1 MSAPARGVLAAHQP
15 AYLPWPGFFSRLL
28 DLDRL
33 LVLDHVQYSRGGWQ
47 QRNYLLTA
55 AGRQRLTV
63 PVARAF
69 GQPISAAKV
78 SGDRWR
84 LRHWQTITAAYR
96 RAPYF
101 PQWSGPLE
109 DIYARPW
116 ESLAELNV
124 ALIGLLLRGFGIE
137 AELVFSSQLRPA
149 GHATSMLAS
158 LCQITGADTLR
169 VGTGATGTGATG
181 HGGYLDRDL
190 LARAGIS
197 VQVAGFGYRPYP
209 QAFQG
214 FTGGLSALD
223 LLLNCGPGARQI
235 LADCGTVAPL
245 PTQAV
250 PA

>member
-1 MSAPARGVLAAHQP
+1 MSALPCGVLAAHQP

-63 PVARAF
+63 PVAHAF
-69 GQPISAAKV
+69 GQPISAAKI

-84 LRHWQTITAAYR
+84 SRHWQTITAAYH

-124 ALIGLLLRGFGIE
+124 ALIRVLLRGFGIE
-137 AELVFSSQLRPA
+137 AELVFSSHLRPA
-149 GHATSMLAS
+149 GHATAMLAS
-158 LCQITGADTLR
+158 LCQITGAGMLR
-169 VGTGATGTGATG
+169 VGAGAAG

-209 QAFQG
+209 QAFPG
-214 FTGGLSALD
+214 FTSGLSALD
-223 LLLNCGPGARQI
+223 LLLNCGPGARQV

-245 PTQAV
+245 SAKAV